1 MPAMGPST
9 GDSVVKFKAS
19 FPVLNAYKARA
30 RVVYRVA
37 DTGEE
42 DKEGKEGKDQG
53 PKGYFIDVAAAYVKD
68 PNEESGGYFE
78 LHMPPSYSMD
88 PSIYAQ
94 LPRGEV
100 RVPELKAPEFEGI
113 AGGSARLSGIEGVEV
128 ADVYFAI
135 DHSTLKDYGLKYAAM
150 KVKCFDSFPKCLN
163 LTGCPELHLLCTGM
177 TFSDDVVVQ
186 LKVAQNEFVPRP
198 EPVQPASM
206 IEAVEKEGEEGKEEA
221 QKGEQEGKD
230 SKPIKN
236 QTFHIKSKYTSFTEI
251 REYQEKTE
259 AQKNTEEKKNLSECF
274 RPALEK
280 IFERAVQVGPELDA
294 KIAKKGKKDEESKE
308 QDGHPRA
315 SLIYFKYAILA
326 TADDEFKK
334 IVSSLPSSVVDALQ
348 RTESV
353 FDMENDA
360 VVTEL
365 VEKEATKY
373 TLEEWFN
380 GKSEEKISEEE
391 KKDVDVQT
399 SSIPGTS
406 GLTRFLDEEL
416 KRLDKESTERLEGQ
430 RRPSEGLGR
439 GEITMKIPGFQCLGP
454 SKLSLQARCNGQ
466 DFMDIGST
474 VDVKAANVVD
484 DGVSPCRLAEG
495 ETRTIQLKC
504 EGLIPE
510 QKLTVKFFSALDSSV
525 VEAEGKIINV
535 NEDTWEGTVS
545 CDVPELKNAENENA
559 IWILV
564 EQPDIARPKVPQFR
578 PLLLMKNPKVDELAL
593 SANTGSISGG
603 SELVITGPGIIE
615 SPPLSTDAL
624 SVKFSATVA
633 GEIVEKKCSCN
644 WRPKA
649 EPAAAEVKEEEKKE
663 GEQEEKDYKL
673 SSVDRMGLALACAQ
687 NAEKLTSLREGE
699 IVLQCPSFE
708 TEAPDGGIEAEVS
721 VALDGQNFVKLG
733 TNFKFDKK
741 KK

>member
-1 MPAMGPST
+1 
-9 GDSVVKFKAS
+9 
-19 FPVLNAYKARA
+19 
-30 RVVYRVA
+30 
-37 DTGEE
+37 
-42 DKEGKEGKDQG
+42 
-53 PKGYFIDVAAAYVKD
+53 
-68 PNEESGGYFE
+68 
-78 LHMPPSYSMD
+78 
-88 PSIYAQ
+88 
-94 LPRGEV
+94 
-100 RVPELKAPEFEGI
+100 
-113 AGGSARLSGIEGVEV
+113 
-128 ADVYFAI
+128 
-135 DHSTLKDYGLKYAAM
+135 LKDYGLKYAAM

-236 QTFHIKSKYTSFTEI
+236 QEMALSEGKYAIERFLFDQEQKYLQSYQKFIEDAKEGRKANNPKYPKGAFSKTFHIKSKYTSFTEI

-380 GKSEEKISEEE
+380 GKSEEKNSEEE

-663 GEQEEKDYKL
+663 GGQEEKDYKL